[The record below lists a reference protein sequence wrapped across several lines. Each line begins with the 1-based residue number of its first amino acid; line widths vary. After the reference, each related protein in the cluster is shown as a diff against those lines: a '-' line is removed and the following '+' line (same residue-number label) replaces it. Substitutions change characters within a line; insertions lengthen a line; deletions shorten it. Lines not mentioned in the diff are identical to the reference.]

1 MRIPLAA
8 LLGASALSLA
18 VAATPPPK
26 PQTRKKKVIP
36 KASTL
41 SAPPEIYSA
50 TEAEDFGNPVTAAVP
65 PPAPTTES
73 PLRQVKPPKSKLA
86 AREDSPAPSASA
98 PADTGTPAPE
108 AATTV
113 APPPLAARS
122 EARGFEPIP
131 DRHVES
137 IAGRLQLVER
147 LIREFGRAYDYRTH
161 TTRELERIL
170 VELRVK
176 RDRERPANVAPPAQ
190 DGPFLMPEEEISAPG
205 ALPREPGEP
214 AAPMPTLFGQN
225 D

>member
-1 MRIPLAA
+1 LAS

-18 VAATPPPK
+18 VAATPPSK
-26 PQTRKKKVIP
+26 PLPRKKKLTP
-36 KASTL
+36 SASTL
-41 SAPPEIYSA
+41 KTPPEVYSA
-50 TEAEDFGNPVTAAVP
+50 TEAEDFGNPVSAAVP
-65 PPAPTTES
+65 SPAPAEP

-86 AREDSPAPSASA
+86 AQEQPIDAGS
-98 PADTGTPAPE
+98 PAPE
-108 AATTV
+108 APTPSV

-122 EARGFEPIP
+122 EPRGFEAIP
-131 DRHVES
+131 DRHIES

-176 RDRERPANVAPPAQ
+176 RERERPANVAPPAQ
-190 DGPFLMPEEEISAPG
+190 DGPFLMPEEQLSAPG
-205 ALPREPGEP
+205 ALPRGPDEPT
-214 AAPMPTLFGQN
+214 APMPTLFGQN